1 MVSAKRKIGF
11 YEKYIKRLFD
21 IVCSLL
27 AIIVF
32 GWLYAII
39 AVLVKMKLG
48 SPVLFT
54 QPRPGKDE
62 KIFKMYK
69 FRSMT
74 DERDE
79 NGALL
84 PDEARLTKY
93 GKWLRST
100 SLDELPE
107 AFNILNG
114 TMSVIGPR
122 PQLVKD
128 LVFMTPEQRMR
139 HTAKPGLSGL
149 AQVNGRNDI
158 SWEDKLSWDLKYI
171 ENITFI
177 GDIKIIFATVG
188 KAFIKHEGI
197 TEGDMATAEDFGD
210 YLLSRGRVGKEE
222 YDLKQAEAEEKLKNI

>member
-74 DERDE
+74 DERD
-79 NGALL
+79 
-84 PDEARLTKY
+84 
-93 GKWLRST
+93 S
-100 SLDELPE
+100 
-107 AFNILNG
+107 
-114 TMSVIGPR
+114 
-122 PQLVKD
+122 
-128 LVFMTPEQRMR
+128 
-139 HTAKPGLSGL
+139 
-149 AQVNGRNDI
+149 
-158 SWEDKLSWDLKYI
+158 
-171 ENITFI
+171 
-177 GDIKIIFATVG
+177 
-188 KAFIKHEGI
+188 
-197 TEGDMATAEDFGD
+197 
-210 YLLSRGRVGKEE
+210 
-222 YDLKQAEAEEKLKNI
+222 

>member
-171 ENITFI
+171 ENVTFI

-210 YLLSRGRVGKEE
+210 YLLSRGRIGKEE